1 MPKRVGNTPTKKKRG
16 PRPPTG
22 VRLPENASEYRKFIH
37 QQMEGV
43 DKFTDLKTTSKFPST
58 RIKGIMRADPDVRM
72 ISADATAIMTKAC
85 EVFVI
90 DLTRRAS
97 DRLGEAKTT
106 LSVHDV
112 VQTIRDTPQFDFL
125 VDLIQ
130 SGEPPVVAK

>member
-1 MPKRVGNTPTKKKRG
+1 
-16 PRPPTG
+16 
-22 VRLPENASEYRKFIH
+22 
-37 QQMEGV
+37 MEGV